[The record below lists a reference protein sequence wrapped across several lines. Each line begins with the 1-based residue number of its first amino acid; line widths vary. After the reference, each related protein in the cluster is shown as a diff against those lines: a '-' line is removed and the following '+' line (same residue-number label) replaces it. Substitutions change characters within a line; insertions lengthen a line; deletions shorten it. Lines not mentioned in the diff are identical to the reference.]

1 MSCYVNGVSVKYII
15 VSHSHERLPF
25 PYFIYLKSCTGWQK
39 ALSGLFLLLDSSYGW
54 SFPVHCF
61 SRLSLWPLCGA
72 MILTSHAC
80 AYGSRSHMTRQYS
93 CTNRVNGIVRPSWV
107 LENTQYH
114 WTINTHT
121 WEWYCVCK
129 MALYKLSIV
138 VVSCVVSCCI
148 SLCDFVLRF
157 VVLCCFGCFVLRNVI
172 KHVGI

>member
-1 MSCYVNGVSVKYII
+1 MLCKRSECKIYHSFTQPRTFAFSIYHISQVMYWAAKSPFWTFSATWFVLRLVFSC
-15 VSHSHERLPF
+15 
-25 PYFIYLKSCTGWQK
+25 
-39 ALSGLFLLLDSSYGW
+39 
-54 SFPVHCF
+54 
-61 SRLSLWPLCGA
+61 SLWFLAFVSLAFVWPA

-138 VVSCVVSCCI
+138 VLSCVVSCCI

-157 VVLCCFGCFVLRNVI
+157 VVLCCFGVFCA
-172 KHVGI
+172 